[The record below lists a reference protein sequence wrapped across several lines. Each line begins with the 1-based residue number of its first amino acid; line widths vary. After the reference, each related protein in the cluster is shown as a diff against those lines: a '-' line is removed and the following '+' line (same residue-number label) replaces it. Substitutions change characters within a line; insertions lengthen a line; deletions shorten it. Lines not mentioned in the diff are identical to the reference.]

1 MSRTYDPSLLL
12 PINPS
17 DLACAR
23 TWVRLWLRNNP
34 DAQGK
39 YPEHDLQDSEYE
51 AALTLDAVTDGV
63 VWYYRP
69 ALTAA
74 RLYEGDPLLLKSE
87 GAEGWSNSR
96 RDTAEIVAAWLGQ
109 GAAFDRLIPVGLLP
123 ATAGI
128 GQPVT
133 YPPRSAHRRTVL

>member
-51 AALTLDAVTDGV
+51 AARIPGAQARPIPTIWGHLAPFNPADQAFIDAGLNKVLDA
-63 VWYYRP
+63 
-69 ALTAA
+69 
-74 RLYEGDPLLLKSE
+74 
-87 GAEGWSNSR
+87 
-96 RDTAEIVAAWLGQ
+96 
-109 GAAFDRLIPVGLLP
+109 
-123 ATAGI
+123 
-128 GQPVT
+128 
-133 YPPRSAHRRTVL
+133 